1 MEDKAVFY
9 EYYSVTSL
17 EKGSKYR
24 HDVIT
29 TEMRM
34 TRVNVNRRDR

>member
-24 HDVIT
+24 NHDGD
-29 TEMRM
+29 E
-34 TRVNVNRRDR
+34 NDSSECK